1 MLADFKK
8 YFDRDQLMK
17 INFGEAIT
25 KNYLNIISNIYY
37 LNMRKTQKKFKDDFL
52 DQGYDFKDAKE
63 SLTAFNGIYKSF
75 LKETRQQVVDFFK
88 ISSMDTLPPKVL
100 LRIYPIYFPAYS
112 ELRKNYEK
120 IVQQVTF
127 LTKKI
132 QSGSVIDE
140 LYDDKHPKAI
150 ISPVNR
156 IIDFSHLIEVQS
168 VSKNVASDSS
178 SKGESKR
185 SQRVL
190 NKYEE
195 VYEGKG
201 GEQDN
206 QDID

>member
-1 MLADFKK
+1 MLGDFKK

-25 KNYLNIISNIYY
+25 KNYLKIISNIYY
-37 LNMRKTQKKFKDDFL
+37 LNMRKTQKKFKNEFL

-88 ISSMDTLPPKVL
+88 ISTMDTLPPKVL

-150 ISPVNR
+150 TAPVNR

-168 VSKNVASDSS
+168 IPKNVVDSTR
-178 SKGESKR
+178 GETKR
-185 SQRVL
+185 SNRVL
-190 NKYEE
+190 NIFGE

-201 GEQDN
+201 KDEKEDL
-206 QDID
+206 D

>member
-1 MLADFKK
+1 
-8 YFDRDQLMK
+8 
-17 INFGEAIT
+17 
-25 KNYLNIISNIYY
+25 
-37 LNMRKTQKKFKDDFL
+37 MRKTQKKFKDDFL

-140 LYDDKHPKAI
+140 LYDDKHAKAI
-150 ISPVNR
+150 TGPVNR
-156 IIDFSHLIEVQS
+156 LIDFSHLIEDQS
-168 VSKNVASDSS
+168 VPKNAASDSS

-201 GEQDN
+201 GDQNNE
-206 QDID
+206 DID

>member
-63 SLTAFNGIYKSF
+63 SLTSFNGIYKSF

-100 LRIYPIYFPAYS
+100 LRIYPIYFPAYN

-140 LYDDKHPKAI
+140 LYDDKHPQAI

-168 VSKNVASDSS
+168 VPKNVASDSS